1 MAKDNRNPTEPAGS
15 IRPSPELLDAVYEQL
30 RAIAQRAMAAEG
42 SSHTLQAT
50 ALVHEAFLRLSEGR
64 QKPWANEAHFFVAA
78 AEAMRRILLDH
89 AKSKGRVKR
98 GGGRMRVPLDVTGVA
113 DLASGDDPDR
123 IEAFERVLRRFEHES
138 PDAAEVVRL
147 RFYAGLSVEQT
158 AASLGVSTRTVNRHW
173 TYGRAWLARELQRE
187 SDNPDLSEGRP
198 T

>member
-1 MAKDNRNPTEPAGS
+1 MTDDDRTPSEVPAGV
-15 IRPSPELLDAVYEQL
+15 RPSPELLEAVYAQL

-64 QKPWANEAHFFVAA
+64 QKPWANEAHFFAAA

-89 AKSKGRVKR
+89 AKSKRRIKR
-98 GGGRMRVPLDVTGVA
+98 GGGRSRLPLDVAGVA

-123 IEAFERVLRRFEHES
+123 IEAFDRVFRRFEHES

-173 TYGRAWLARELQRE
+173 TYGRAWLARELQRDAGAPSLPE
-187 SDNPDLSEGRP
+187 E
-198 T
+198 